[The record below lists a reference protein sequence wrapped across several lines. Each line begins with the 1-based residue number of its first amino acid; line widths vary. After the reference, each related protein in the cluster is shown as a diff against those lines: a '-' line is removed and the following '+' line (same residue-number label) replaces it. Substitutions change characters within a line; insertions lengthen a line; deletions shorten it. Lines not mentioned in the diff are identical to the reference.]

1 MNEVIGHRLQV
12 TSENQEMLDV
22 LICRLETVFQKML

>member
-12 TSENQEMLDV
+12 TSENQGMLDV